1 MGSSARSEARLAG
14 EAPFKMLGGSFTMMV
29 LRIDDPADHTFFPL
43 LLDKIAQAPNFFRHA
58 PVVLDIQAL
67 AASGRPFNFAEFSR
81 RLRQH
86 QLIPV
91 GVQNGS
97 EALNQAATAAGLSI
111 LPPGRPAQMA
121 DRAREMAAGSA
132 GAKDAP
138 AAAEAD
144 AAAEAGTRSQLIT
157 EPVRSGRQLYA
168 HQGDLVVM
176 APVSHGA
183 ELLADGH
190 IHVYGPLRG
199 RALAGVTGDVNARI
213 FCQSLDAE
221 LISVAGYWRVREDI
235 DEDLIGKPVQIRL
248 DGERLLI
255 ERLAS

>member
-1 MGSSARSEARLAG
+1 MAMGSSARSESRLAG
-14 EAPFKMLGGSFTMMV
+14 GAPFKLLGGSFTMMV
-29 LRIDDPADHTFFPL
+29 LRIDDPEDHTFFPL

-58 PVVLDIQAL
+58 PVVLDIQAV
-67 AASGRPFNFAEFSR
+67 AESGRPFNFAEFGR

-91 GVQNGS
+91 GVQNGTD
-97 EALNQAATAAGLSI
+97 ALNQAAISAGMSV

-121 DRAREMAAGSA
+121 DRAREMSAAESPSDGR
-132 GAKDAP
+132 DAP
-138 AAAEAD
+138 D
-144 AAAEAGTRSQLIT
+144 PDSGTGGQLVT
-157 EPVRSGRQLYA
+157 EPVRSGRQIYA
-168 HQGDLVVM
+168 HRGDLVVM

-235 DEDLIGKPVQIRL
+235 DEGLIGKPVQIRL
-248 DGERLLI
+248 EGERLLI
-255 ERLAS
+255 ERLAA

>member
-1 MGSSARSEARLAG
+1 MGSSARSESQLAG
-14 EAPFKMLGGSFTMMV
+14 EAPFKLMGGSYTMMV
-29 LRIDDPADHTFFPL
+29 LRIEDPNDHTFFPL

-58 PVVLDIQAL
+58 PVVLDVQAI
-67 AASGRPFNFAEFSR
+67 AESGRPFNFAEFGR

-86 QLIPV
+86 LLIPV
-91 GVQNGS
+91 GVQNGND
-97 EALNQAATAAGLSI
+97 ALNQAAISAGMSV

-121 DRAREMAAGSA
+121 DRAREMASA
-132 GAKDAP
+132 EGTAAREP
-138 AAAEAD
+138 QAAA
-144 AAAEAGTRSQLIT
+144 T
-157 EPVRSGRQLYA
+157 EPGSGSLLVTDPVRSGRQLYA
-168 HQGDLVVM
+168 HRGDLVIM

-235 DEDLIGKPVQIRL
+235 DESLIGKPVQIRL
-248 DGERLLI
+248 EGERLLI
-255 ERLAS
+255 ERLAP